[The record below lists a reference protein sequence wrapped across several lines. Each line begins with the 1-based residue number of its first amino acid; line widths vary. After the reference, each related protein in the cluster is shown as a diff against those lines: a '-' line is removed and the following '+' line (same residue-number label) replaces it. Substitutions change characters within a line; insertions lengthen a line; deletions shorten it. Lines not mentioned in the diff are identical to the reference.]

1 MLDQSPML
9 IKNDQISGIDP
20 ACPVILSVMFSLYRE
35 EAVCEALSI
44 CSQSDLDAIRE
55 HFSFIGA
62 DYDDWKEWC

>member
-1 MLDQSPML
+1 MSRSRV
-9 IKNDQISGIDP
+9 IKCVLWDRLIDP